1 VIKTV
6 LVTILTEGLVV
17 VSYCVWRK
25 KPISSIL
32 LTSISANLITQLL
45 LWGILTFFFIHY
57 LIALFMTEILIW
69 IIESL
74 ALYLVPTNRLRF
86 TEAISLSLGMN
97 LVSFALGWI
106 LPI

>member
-1 VIKTV
+1 VIKT
-6 LVTILTEGLVV
+6 LLATILTEGIVV
-17 VSYCVWRK
+17 LSYCIWGK
-25 KPISSIL
+25 KPIQSIL

-45 LWGILTFFFIHY
+45 LWGILTFFFKQY
-57 LIALFMTEILIW
+57 LIALLVAEIFIW

-74 ALYLVPTNRLRF
+74 ALYFVPANRLQF

-97 LVSFALGWI
+97 LVSFALGWM